1 MSGAVGVAV
10 LLVVLPAL
18 LAALLFQVAE
28 EVGVVVR
35 GDDPARRRLPR
46 AARARAIASGTALL
60 EEPDHD
66 VDEQSQKRDDEQSLT
81 HASRVGR
88 AAKPRVTTLQG

>member
-1 MSGAVGVAV
+1 LSGAVGVAV

-35 GDDPARRRLPR
+35 GNDPARRRLPR
-46 AARARAIASGTALL
+46 AVRAMAIASTALL